1 MSDPVLVTR
10 EGAVATITLDAPE
23 TRNALTLELKVALR
37 DAVADAARDESVRAV
52 MLAAAGPAFSVGQ
65 DLAEHAAALADGAEA
80 AFATVREHYSPLV
93 RDLATMPK
101 PVVAA
106 VGGTCVGAGLGIAL
120 ACDHRVFAEGV
131 RLATAFTGI
140 GLTFDS
146 GLSLTL
152 PDAVGVARARDLVLS
167 GRTFTAEEAVA
178 WGITGEVVAPSE
190 VLPTALALA
199 TRLAAGPTVAYA
211 ESKALLVASGRLD
224 AALAAEADAQTR
236 CGATAD
242 HAAAV
247 AAFLARERPA
257 YEGR

>member
-10 EGAVATITLDAPE
+10 EGAVATLTLDAPE

-37 DAVADAARDESVRAV
+37 DAVADAAREESVRAV
-52 MLAAAGPAFSVGQ
+52 LLAAAGPAFCVGQ
-65 DLAEHAAALADGAEA
+65 DLGEHAAALAGGAEA

-120 ACDHRVFAEGV
+120 ACDHRVFARGV
-131 RLATAFTGI
+131 RLGTAFTGI

-167 GRTFTAEEAVA
+167 GRTFTAEEAVV
-178 WGITGEVVAPSE
+178 WGITGEVVAAEE

-211 ESKALLVASGRLD
+211 ESKALLVSSGRLD
-224 AALAAEADAQTR
+224 AALAAEAQAQTR